1 MVRSEDTLL
10 GPAGTILCAGDDS
23 KGLVRDAAFRVRL
36 SLRSCTEEAG
46 EHCLAAFVVLGN
58 DLEKWR
64 QQMEQVRL
72 RHAELPLVVL
82 LERKAD
88 LSAAELFAL
97 AEKYRVQCW
106 VEPTADEL
114 VRLLEKLLRLHD
126 ELRSREKSRKELG
139 MRNRQLRD
147 LQANLEKIV
156 TERTSYLAD
165 AERELHSRT
174 QATRELVR
182 FIKELS
188 QAETIEEI
196 LQLVSHEMRS
206 FHEVRPPILAV
217 ASQEF
222 GARLYFQ
229 QLRGAGGRTTNR
241 TVEKNWGSK
250 IVRQMW
256 SARSAIRSNDV
267 DDQSY
272 LAQEFGRPV
281 ARTVAFPLGNRGQTQ
296 LPVLFFEH
304 GFDGDKVERF
314 TRFWTAR
321 LEPLSMAIERVF
333 LNREM
338 FSSSRMWET
347 IFDGIADPIAVLS
360 EGHEP
365 IRLNQAFSENAGR
378 RCFEIFA
385 GRDEPCVG
393 CQTHRVL
400 AEGVAAEW
408 QIRRGDRVF
417 RVKSYPIRLS
427 KMTLINHYTDISKGL
442 ELKGHAIQ
450 GEKMAAIGLM
460 AGNIAHELNN
470 PLTGLRSLAQ
480 VLSVDSRFPEPVR
493 KDLKEIE
500 LAAERSSRIIRD
512 LMEFSSAGDHV
523 RALVSINDV
532 VESALNMI
540 KTALHEHSV
549 HADLM
554 PAAEGMIRVDPH
566 LLQHVIFNILN
577 NAAQAIRGPGEI
589 QIRTYLAGDWVEVEI
604 ADSGPGIPEEIIG
617 RVFEPFF
624 TTKAAGQGTGLG
636 LSMSRWIIE
645 NFGGTVRAQNKTD
658 SGGNIVGATFIIRLP
673 RARVE

>member
-1 MVRSEDTLL
+1 MRSEDALS
-10 GPAGTILCAGDDS
+10 GPVGTILFSGDDP
-23 KGLVRDAAFRVRL
+23 KGLMREAAFRARL
-36 SLRSCTEEAG
+36 SIRTQIDETSER
-46 EHCLAAFVVLGN
+46 CLAAFVTLGDDIERWQTQMQRVRARHP
-58 DLEKWR
+58 DL
-64 QQMEQVRL
+64 
-72 RHAELPLVVL
+72 PIVVL
-82 LERKAD
+82 IERKTEVD
-88 LSAAELFAL
+88 GAALFAI
-97 AEKYRVQCW
+97 AEKYRVQYW
-106 VEPTADEL
+106 VDSQAREL
-114 VRLLEKLLRLHD
+114 VPLFEKLVRLHD
-126 ELRSREKSRKELG
+126 EFRSREKSRKELG
-139 MRNRQLRD
+139 LRNRQLRD

-174 QATRELVR
+174 QTTRELVR

-196 LQLVSHEMRS
+196 LQLVSYEMRS
-206 FHEVRPPILAV
+206 FHEVRPPVLAV

-229 QLRGAGGRTTNR
+229 QARGAGGRPATR
-241 TVEKNWGSK
+241 AVEKNWGSK

-256 SARSAIRSNDV
+256 SARSVIRTNDV

-281 ARTVAFPLGNRGQTQ
+281 ARTVAFPLGNRGHTQ
-296 LPVLFFEH
+296 VPVLIFEH
-304 GFDGDKVERF
+304 GFDGEKVERF

-347 IFDGIADPIAVLS
+347 IFDGIADPIAVLTD
-360 EGHEP
+360 GHEP

-378 RCFEIFA
+378 RCYEIFA
-385 GRDEPCVG
+385 GRSAPCDG
-393 CQTHRVL
+393 CQMQKVL
-400 AEGVAAEW
+400 VDGVQAEW
-408 QIRRGDRVF
+408 QIRRGERVF

-427 KMTLINHYTDISKGL
+427 KLTLINHYTDISKGL

-480 VLSVDSRFPEPVR
+480 VLSVDSRFPDSVR
-493 KDLKEIE
+493 NDLKEIE
-500 LAAERSSRIIRD
+500 SAAERSSRIIRD

-532 VESALNMI
+532 VESSLNMI
-540 KTALHEHSV
+540 KTALHDHAV
-549 HADLM
+549 NADLL
-554 PAAEGMIRVDPH
+554 PANEGMIRVDPH
-566 LLQHVIFNILN
+566 LLQHVVFNILN
-577 NAAQAIRGPGEI
+577 NASQAMRGAGEI
-589 QIRTYLAGDWVEVEI
+589 RIRTRLDGDWVETEI
-604 ADSGPGIPEEIIG
+604 ADTGPGIPDEILG
-617 RVFEPFF
+617 RIFEPFF

-645 NFGGTVRAQNKTD
+645 NFGGTIVAKNKADANGNKT
-658 SGGNIVGATFIIRLP
+658 GAMFIIRLP
-673 RARVE
+673 RARAE